1 VKTPKTIEV
10 NEPAVLAF
18 FLKTSGRSR
27 GGEEQTSARGELRK
41 SRMHLEYGLAPFAT
55 RIWSRRRLYDA
66 ESSEVAG
73 LRSERLGP
81 KSGRQIFRGLVLL
94 AMGSCEAFSPPFS
107 RSPIEQRVER
117 VLGLRL
123 SSTVGG
129 PGPAAQLKLI
139 ICQGSSCK

>member
-1 VKTPKTIEV
+1 MKA
-10 NEPAVLAF
+10 NEQCWLF
-18 FLKTSGRSR
+18 FWKLVGDR
-27 GGEEQTSARGELRK
+27 GAEKNKQAKGK
-41 SRMHLEYGLAPFAT
+41 SRMHEYGLAYGAATPYAT
-55 RIWSRRRLYDA
+55 RIWSRRRLYDT

-73 LRSERLGP
+73 LCSERLGP
-81 KSGRQIFRGLVLL
+81 KSVRQIFRGLVLL

-107 RSPIEQRVER
+107 RPPIEQRVER